1 MAAGMGEL
9 TMADSTARIGL
20 PYIVQNQAQKEVTIN
35 QCLDIMDFYTGP
47 VVKSFLSTLPDS
59 PSDGD
64 AYVLTGT
71 VHPNYIAHR
80 VNGAWEY
87 YAPFDGC
94 RILNNGDAIEYI
106 TQITPGCFTL
116 PRMLVPGQKPLTTN

>member
-1 MAAGMGEL
+1 
-9 TMADSTARIGL
+9 MADSTARIGL
-20 PYIVQNQAQKEVTIN
+20 PYVVQNQAQKEVTIN

-47 VVKSFLSTLPDS
+47 VVKSFLATLPDS

-94 RILNNGDAIEYI
+94 HILNKADGGISIHAP
-106 TQITPGCFTL
+106 QSGCDKVRKNRNPMTS
-116 PRMLVPGQKPLTTN
+116 